1 VVRRAIDRGVKE
13 SVFGFITSG
22 PPTLGV
28 DGRFQVPLE
37 KVRFGAT
44 VADDEVDLESGFIRL
59 PAFGAPVP
67 SGLLFITTFEFGGGF
82 AATWANLPGWLLHGR
97 APRHYGPENDENL
110 AHSGHHPGWQVP
122 RRQMMKKN
130 P

>member
-1 VVRRAIDRGVKE
+1 MRLQDQ
-13 SVFGFITSG
+13 SQDCG

-44 VADDEVDLESGFIRL
+44 VADDEVTESGFIGL

-67 SGLLFITTFEFGGGF
+67 SGLLIITTFEFGGVFCCDMGKP
-82 AATWANLPGWLLHGR
+82 ATGL
-97 APRHYGPENDENL
+97 
-110 AHSGHHPGWQVP
+110 VP
-122 RRQMMKKN
+122 T
-130 P
+130 